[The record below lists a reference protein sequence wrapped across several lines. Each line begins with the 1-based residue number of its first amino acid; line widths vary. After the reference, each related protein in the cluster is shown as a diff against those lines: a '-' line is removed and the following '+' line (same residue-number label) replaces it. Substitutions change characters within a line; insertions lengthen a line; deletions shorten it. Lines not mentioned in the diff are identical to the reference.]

1 MTPGVVEDHA
11 MVGLG
16 NNNVEPL
23 MPRSTVHLEFNDI
36 KCCINTFTI
45 HKLKLDR
52 RLLIIMYDACG
63 ATLCSATW
71 TVAHLALL

>member
-23 MPRSTVHLEFNDI
+23 MPRSTVQLEFNDI
-36 KCCINTFTI
+36 QCCINTFTI
-45 HKLKLDR
+45 HKLKLGKEF
-52 RLLIIMYDACG
+52 LVEKG
-63 ATLCSATW
+63 TTLPFEYN
-71 TVAHLALL
+71 